1 MRISSLQVFNEG
13 VRQMNDAQLAV
24 QRTQAEIASGK
35 RVITP
40 ADDPSAAALALQI
53 EQSLALNAQYQRNAD
68 FAERDLR
75 QEETQLEAVEN
86 VLFRLRELA
95 VLAGNGGL
103 SAAERGSIVI
113 EAEQKHEQLLGILNT
128 RTASG
133 DYMFAGATGGRMPFV
148 ERDNGAVGYAGDQ
161 GQRRLAVAP
170 GVEVPV
176 SDSGRKLFVDVP
188 AANQNFTAHG
198 TASNTGTGDIG
209 TGRVVD
215 QAAFDALFPDD
226 LVMIFDNPP
235 TSYSVV
241 RRNHATGTQTVF
253 ASAQPFVTGEIITL
267 AGTETRITGSP
278 AAGDRFRINSTPTQ
292 PLLDTVQRF
301 IDGLKAS
308 SDTTAGVA
316 ERARVVAET
325 LGNLDLAEQ
334 SVFGSRAEL
343 GTRLSLV
350 DDLRAEQQD
359 EALIQQGL
367 LSDTVDVD
375 FNEAV
380 SRLAFQNFVLQ
391 AAQQS
396 FAKIANLSLFN
407 FLR

>member
-1 MRISSLQVFNEG
+1 MRISSLQVYNAG
-13 VRQMNDAQLAV
+13 VRQMNDAQAAV
-24 QRTQAEIASGK
+24 QRSQAEISSGK

-53 EQSLALNAQYQRNAD
+53 EQSLALNEQYLRNAD

-95 VLAGNGGL
+95 VLAGNGAL
-103 SAAERGSIVI
+103 SVAERGAIVI
-113 EAEQKHEQLLGILNT
+113 EAEQKHEQLLGIFNT

-133 DYMFAGATGGRMPFV
+133 DYMFAGASGGTMPFV
-148 ERDNGAVGYAGDQ
+148 ERDNGAVTYAGDQ
-161 GQRRLAVAP
+161 GQRKLAVAP
-170 GVEVPV
+170 GVEVAV
-176 SDSGRKLFVDVP
+176 SDSGQKLFVDVP
-188 AANQNFTAHG
+188 AANQNFTAHR
-198 TASNTGTGDIG
+198 TGANSGAGDIS

-215 QAAFDALFPDD
+215 QAAFDALYPDD
-226 LVMIFDNPP
+226 LLLIFDNPP
-235 TSYSVV
+235 TTYSVV
-241 RRNHATGTQTVF
+241 RRNHANGTQTVF
-253 ASAQPFVTGEIITL
+253 ATAQPFVTGQIITL
-267 AGTETRITGSP
+267 AGTETRISGSP
-278 AAGDRFRINSTPTQ
+278 AAGDRFRINSSPTQ
-292 PLLDTVQRF
+292 SLLETVQRF
-301 IDGLKAS
+301 VDGLKAS
-308 SDTTAGVA
+308 PDTTAGAA

-325 LGNLDLAEQ
+325 LDNLDLAEQ

-343 GTRLSLV
+343 GTRLDLV

-359 EALIQQGL
+359 VALIQQGL

-375 FNEAV
+375 FNEAA

-396 FAKIANLSLFN
+396 FAKFANLSLFN

>member
-148 ERDNGAVGYAGDQ
+148 ERDNGAVGYAGDI
-161 GQRRLAVAP
+161 GIVFRI
-170 GVEVPV
+170 
-176 SDSGRKLFVDVP
+176 FVDSHLF
-188 AANQNFTAHG
+188 NQEVLNLA
-198 TASNTGTGDIG
+198 
-209 TGRVVD
+209 
-215 QAAFDALFPDD
+215 AAF
-226 LVMIFDNPP
+226 
-235 TSYSVV
+235 S
-241 RRNHATGTQTVF
+241 
-253 ASAQPFVTGEIITL
+253 L
-267 AGTETRITGSP
+267 A
-278 AAGDRFRINSTPTQ
+278 
-292 PLLDTVQRF
+292 
-301 IDGLKAS
+301 
-308 SDTTAGVA
+308 
-316 ERARVVAET
+316 
-325 LGNLDLAEQ
+325 
-334 SVFGSRAEL
+334 
-343 GTRLSLV
+343 
-350 DDLRAEQQD
+350 
-359 EALIQQGL
+359 QQGHART
-367 LSDTVDVD
+367 S
-375 FNEAV
+375 EAKV
-380 SRLAFQNFVLQ
+380 
-391 AAQQS
+391 
-396 FAKIANLSLFN
+396 
-407 FLR
+407 